1 MPIRFFL
8 FMSNRKHHKENGKNP
23 PLPGKCYSP
32 LYLYIQ
38 NFSKLIKKKK
48 NPKSS
53 HRKRWKKDT
62 MYRKANQKS
71 QYILADAIHIADTQN
86 LQESG
91 NRIKSHNEGGGKPQ
105 WDSVR
110 SKRCSLIKMWG
121 FFFKLRRGGCVES
134 KREELGRRVD
144 WKDDSIH

>member
-1 MPIRFFL
+1 
-8 FMSNRKHHKENGKNP
+8 
-23 PLPGKCYSP
+23 
-32 LYLYIQ
+32 
-38 NFSKLIKKKK
+38 
-48 NPKSS
+48 
-53 HRKRWKKDT
+53 
-62 MYRKANQKS
+62 MYRKANQMS

-110 SKRCSLIKMWG
+110 SKRGSLIKMWG

-134 KREELGRRVD
+134 KRSWEERWIERMIQSINKGLKMKELRNSLDKLVFLMGGLHLMAIINNAAINICTQILGEHTFSFFWD
-144 WKDDSIH
+144 KHPGH